1 MCPSEPDASEPT
13 YAMNELF
20 GKVNL
25 EKVQNA
31 SEVLMFFESEP
42 GRNAHGGKAYLL
54 QCPTRHDGGM
64 NTAFADGH
72 VKWYKGDAL
81 SGLNLVPK

>member
-1 MCPSEPDASEPT
+1 
-13 YAMNELF
+13 MNELL
-20 GKVNL
+20 GRVNADKL
-25 EKVQNA
+25 KSPA
-31 SEVLMFFESEP
+31 EVLLLFESEP

-72 VKWYKGDAL
+72 VKWYRKGDL
-81 SGLNLVPK
+81 STLNLVPGKE